1 MNEVKQA
8 VPRLVGKLAVAGAV
22 NAAAK
27 YLPGSTSMGGPS
39 SLAGE
44 PWGWQ
49 QYAVAA
55 GVAMFGPK
63 LLGRFVNATEFRKGA
78 VDLILQKLVWTNVI
92 SRVPV
97 AQQWFGAIGD
107 GTQVYDSD
115 NQGWIMDNG
124 QYHALQGLVTKGPLD
139 GLVTKGPLD
148 GYLPSNTPREERI
161 KSAYRGTG
169 SADPYAY

>member
-1 MNEVKQA
+1 MNEIKGA
-8 VPRLVGKLAVAGAV
+8 FPRLVGKLAVAAAV

-49 QYAVAA
+49 QYAAA
-55 GVAMFGPK
+55 AVTAIFAPK
-63 LLGRFVNATEFRKGA
+63 LLGKFVNATEFRRGA
-78 VDLILQKLVWTNVI
+78 IDLIMTKLVWTNVI
-92 SRVPV
+92 SRVPM

-107 GTQVYDSD
+107 QVYDSD
-115 NQGWIMDNG
+115 GQGWIEDNG
-124 QYHALQGLVTKGPLD
+124 QMHALQGLVTSGPLD
-139 GLVTKGPLD
+139 GLVTSGPMD
-148 GYLPSNTPREERI
+148 GYLPSTTSRSESL

-169 SADPYAY
+169 SSDPYAY